1 MGTFNILTGEGEGRE
16 CEFRRIGMKAVFG
29 EHAKDST
36 NRIKNS
42 QHRFFQHDA
51 QPKFERM
58 KNQFEEGLVTTKR
71 ETAILG
77 YGSSGVSRS
86 RTRSVGAA
94 DNFSHTK
101 GPHKEPDWET
111 PHYGNRSQ
119 IILG

>member
-1 MGTFNILTGEGEGRE
+1 ME
-16 CEFRRIGMKAVFG
+16 AVFA
-29 EHAKDST
+29 EHAKDCN

-42 QHRFFQHDA
+42 KHRFFQHDA
-51 QPKFERM
+51 PQKFERM
-58 KNQFEEGLVTTKR
+58 KNQFHEGLMDTKR

-86 RTRSVGAA
+86 RTRSVGVA
-94 DNFSHTK
+94 DNFSHTR
-101 GPHKEPDWET
+101 GMHREPEWEP